1 MKLIQIILLIALI
14 VILISYFRWFRSAAL
29 DKILI
34 AIVLLTGMCFVI
46 FPDVT
51 TRIANKL
58 GVGRGADLLFYIAI
72 VAFSYT
78 LLLLYSKTR
87 VLEKQ
92 IASLVRKQSLME
104 AERDIEKQK
113 L

>member
-1 MKLIQIILLIALI
+1 MKLIQIFLLIALI
-14 VILISYFRWFRSAAL
+14 IILISYIRWFRSAAL

-34 AIVLLTGMCFVI
+34 AIILLTGMCFVV

-51 TRIANKL
+51 TRMANWL

-78 LLLLYSKTR
+78 LLLLYSKTK

-104 AERDIEKQK
+104 AESENKNDK